1 MFWGGQVGEG
11 RARSK
16 HIGWIKTCFIILACL
31 IASGI
36 GGAISRTW
44 GQSQYTISY
53 SDFVSIMLTAIS
65 LLMTVL
71 AIFLAVLG
79 FIGWTSIEQRVHSKT
94 EAYLSQLNDKIM
106 KQAEN
111 AIREK
116 TNAIMYEGVSA
127 VEEDERGNSQNGI
140 ASP

>member
-1 MFWGGQVGEG
+1 
-11 RARSK
+11 
-16 HIGWIKTCFIILACL
+16 
-31 IASGI
+31 
-36 GGAISRTW
+36 
-44 GQSQYTISY
+44 
-53 SDFVSIMLTAIS
+53 MLTAIS

>member
-1 MFWGGQVGEG
+1 MEKKPQSANFPNWV
-11 RARSK
+11 K
-16 HIGWIKTCFIILACL
+16 VCLLIVACL
-31 IASGI
+31 ISAGI
-36 GGAISRTW
+36 GGGVSKTW
-44 GQSQYTISY
+44 GASQYTISY

-94 EAYLSQLNDKIM
+94 EDYLAKLNDSIM
-106 KQAEN
+106 EKAEE

-116 TNAIMYEGVSA
+116 TNAIMYEGVGA
-127 VEEDERGNSQNGI
+127 VEEEQEEDDPKDGSEVR
-140 ASP
+140 